1 MPFEFEEL
9 GLGVF
14 LIKPKYFQIIGGY
27 FKEIFKESDFKNVD
41 PYPITS

>member
-14 LIKPKYFQIIGGY
+14 LIKPKYFQIIGDILRKY
-27 FKEIFKESDFKNVD
+27 LRSLILKM
-41 PYPITS
+41 